1 MRKFAIIF
9 TLLITSFIYTNA
21 QTNEDVTV
29 SASKKGAYIQF
40 DNLIFNF
47 DTIIFGQEAKHDFL
61 FKNTGTDTLKIS
73 EVRSTCGCTV
83 PKWNSNAIAP
93 GQSDKI
99 TVLYDSHRSGG
110 FSKGITI
117 YSNARNNEVIIMIEG
132 EVTDNPK
139 KPILGQ

>member
-1 MRKFAIIF
+1 MKKFLI
-9 TLLITSFIYTNA
+9 LITFLVSSYTFVIA

-29 SASKKGAYIQF
+29 SASKTGAYIQF
-40 DNLIFNF
+40 DNPIFNF
-47 DTIIFGQEAKHDFL
+47 DTLIFGQEAKHDFF

-99 TVLYDSHRSGG
+99 TVIYDSHRSGG

-132 EVTDNPK
+132 EITDNPN